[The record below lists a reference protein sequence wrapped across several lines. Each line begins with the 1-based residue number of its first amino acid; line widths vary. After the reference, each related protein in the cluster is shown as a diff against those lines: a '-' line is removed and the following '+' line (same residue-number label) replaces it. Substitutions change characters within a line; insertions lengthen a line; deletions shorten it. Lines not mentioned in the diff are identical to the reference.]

1 MLANPWK
8 WDGIRNQEKEYYF
21 SDIFSLRSKK
31 PQRNIII
38 KILWAIKDQK
48 KDIYYSLEMNLNYTT
63 VDISKEL
70 GRSDMVL
77 TLNFLSFPLSYVRDT
92 ELSGISVTMTQ

>member
-31 PQRNIII
+31 PHRNIII

-48 KDIYYSLEMNLNYTT
+48 KRYILQFRDEHKLYYCGYIQR
-63 VDISKEL
+63 VGQK
-70 GRSDMVL
+70 
-77 TLNFLSFPLSYVRDT
+77 
-92 ELSGISVTMTQ
+92 

>member
-1 MLANPWK
+1 M
-8 WDGIRNQEKEYYF
+8 
-21 SDIFSLRSKK
+21 
-31 PQRNIII
+31 NI
-38 KILWAIKDQK
+38 
-48 KDIYYSLEMNLNYTT
+48 NYTT

-77 TLNFLSFPLSYVRDT
+77 ILNFLSFPLSYVRDT